1 MLSIDL
7 RGKRALV
14 AGVADDGGYGFAI
27 AKALAEAGATVCTG
41 TWPPA
46 LNIFLNLLERGKMD
60 ESRKLAN
67 GALLQFEKIYPLD
80 AAYDTLADAPEDVRT
95 SKRYKDVGDFS
106 VAGLAARLVQ
116 DFGDKPIDIVV
127 HSLANSPEVKKPL
140 LETSRGG
147 YLTAVGVSA
156 YSLVSL
162 VARLGPLTRPGG
174 SFLSL
179 TYLASERVVP
189 GYGGGMSSAKAAL
202 ESDTR
207 TLAFEAGRKYGLRV
221 NTISAGPLASRAAS
235 AIGKIEKMVDYYAA
249 NAPLTQPL
257 TAWEVG
263 TTAAFLASP
272 LASGITCATIRPSAP
287 RASARNPS
295 GTRPASHAYTGTR
308 PRPSAVPFPD
318 TPPKP
323 SSYPASRAR
332 RSIRRSRAPKGYAT
346 ARPASGPSRRIRASR
361 DRASSSAAG
370 ASASHVSRRC
380 VAPCEANSRPRMR
393 QRSTSFQSRCTS
405 RCHV

>member
-27 AKALAEAGATVCTG
+27 AKALTEAGATVCTG

-46 LNIFLNLLERGKMD
+46 LNIFLNLLERGKID
-60 ESRKLAN
+60 ASRTLAN

-95 SKRYKDVGDFS
+95 NKRYKDVGDFT

-116 DFGDKPIDIVV
+116 DFGDKPLDIVV

-147 YLTAVGVSA
+147 YLTAVSVSA

-162 VARLGPLTRPGG
+162 VARLGPLMRPGG

-179 TYLASERVVP
+179 TYMASERVVP

-272 LASGITCATIRPSAP
+272 LASGITGATI
-287 RASARNPS
+287 
-295 GTRPASHAYTGTR
+295 H
-308 PRPSAVPFPD
+308 VD
-318 TPPKP
+318 
-323 SSYPASRAR
+323 
-332 RSIRRSRAPKGYAT
+332 KGYHAMGV
-346 ARPASGPSRRIRASR
+346 AV
-361 DRASSSAAG
+361 AAG
-370 ASASHVSRRC
+370 S
-380 VAPCEANSRPRMR
+380 ML
-393 QRSTSFQSRCTS
+393 
-405 RCHV
+405 